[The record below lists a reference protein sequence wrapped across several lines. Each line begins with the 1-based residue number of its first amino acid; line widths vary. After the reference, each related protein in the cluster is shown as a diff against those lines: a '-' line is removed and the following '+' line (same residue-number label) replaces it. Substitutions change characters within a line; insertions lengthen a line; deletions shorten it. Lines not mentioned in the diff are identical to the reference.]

1 MRGPICYHIIQITVA
16 SKHFVFLGQIFLRNQ
31 IQKAPFDVAKCH
43 LGKVKLEQ
51 SWSVVSA
58 FAVNDLC
65 GSPWGFCWAS
75 FVFVANVALALLPCL
90 LIISY

>member
-31 IQKAPFDVAKCH
+31 KQKAPFDVAKYH

-51 SWSVVSA
+51 SWSV
-58 FAVNDLC
+58 
-65 GSPWGFCWAS
+65 GSH
-75 FVFVANVALALLPCL
+75 
-90 LIISY
+90 

>member
-16 SKHFVFLGQIFLRNQ
+16 SKHFVFLGVNIFEELKT
-31 IQKAPFDVAKCH
+31 KAPFDMAKYH

-65 GSPWGFCWAS
+65 GSPWGFCWVS
-75 FVFVANVALALLPCL
+75 FVFVANAAFALLPCL
-90 LIISY
+90 LIVSY